1 MSLITKVLFYP
12 TLGYN
17 ILMTYVTNRRWY
29 DRIDETVVLGA
40 LPLRSWNK
48 ILVEE
53 EKIRGIVTLNEDFE
67 TEGITNSTEEWKS
80 LGVEQLKLPTPD
92 FVASPSQEFINQGV
106 SFILKHR
113 QQQHSV
119 YVHCKA
125 GRTRSATIVACYLM
139 KVNNWNPQEAVAFVE
154 SKRPHI
160 WLREKQLDSINIYYD
175 YLKHCKTQG
184 G

>member
-1 MSLITKVLFYP
+1 MSLLTKVLFYP

-17 ILMTYVTNRRWY
+17 ILMTYVTSRRWY
-29 DRIDETVVLGA
+29 DRIDETVILGA
-40 LPLRSWNK
+40 LPLKSWNK

-53 EKIRGIVTLNEDFE
+53 EKVRAIVSLTEDIE
-67 TEGITNSTEEWKS
+67 TEGLTNSVEEWEAM
-80 LGVEQLKLPTPD
+80 GVEVLKLPTPD
-92 FVASPSQEFINQGV
+92 FVASPSQEYTNKGV

-113 QQQHSV
+113 RKQNSV

-139 KVNNWNPQEAVAFVE
+139 KVHKWKPEEAVAFIQ

-160 WLREKQLDSINIYYD
+160 WLRDTQMDSINIYYD
-175 YLKHCKTQG
+175 NLKNRKISG
-184 G
+184 A